1 MGLKEKA
8 MAIFADKISQVSEEN
23 TVDSTISNLK
33 LLLKERPDLK
43 HLNKELKDGELTKE
57 DFIYTC
63 VTHLTKEMIEL
74 REEKT
79 NRFLQTW

>member
-8 MAIFADKISQVSEEN
+8 LALFAEKIAQVSEEN

-33 LLLKERPDLK
+33 LLLKERSDLK
-43 HLNKELKDGELTKE
+43 YLVKDLKSGKLTKE
-57 DFIYTC
+57 EFINTC
-63 VTHLTKEMIEL
+63 VTHFAKELIQL
-74 REEKT
+74 REAQT

>member
-43 HLNKELKDGELTKE
+43 HLNKELKSGELTKE
-57 DFIYTC
+57 EFIYTC

>member
-43 HLNKELKDGELTKE
+43 HLIKELKAGELTKE
-57 DFIYTC
+57 DFIYKC
-63 VTHLTKEMIEL
+63 V
-74 REEKT
+74 
-79 NRFLQTW
+79 